1 MKHNTNANT
10 MVVVDASLENYQ
22 QLIDGIRPG
31 AKSFLLDLR
40 SDGIKQI
47 GELLRQHQETEVLHL
62 LSHGSPGCLY
72 LENSQLSLDGVE
84 PGIASRPSLEEPD
97 LRFSPHPATGY

>member
-10 MVVVDASLENYQ
+10 MVLVDASLENYQ

-47 GELLRQHQETEVLHL
+47 GELLRLYPAEVE
-62 LSHGSPGCLY
+62 SKTTPT
-72 LENSQLSLDGVE
+72 
-84 PGIASRPSLEEPD
+84 
-97 LRFSPHPATGY
+97 LRL